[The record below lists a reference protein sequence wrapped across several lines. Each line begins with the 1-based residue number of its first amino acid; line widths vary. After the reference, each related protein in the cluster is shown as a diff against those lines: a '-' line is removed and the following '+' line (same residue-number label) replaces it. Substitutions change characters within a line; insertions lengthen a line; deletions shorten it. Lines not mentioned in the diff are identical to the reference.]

1 MCRICCFCETWASG
15 GIESFLTNVL
25 LHMDRSNIEVDIVTV
40 QIMESPFTSRLKE
53 QGLTIHQL
61 SGSKKR
67 WISNCILFWKLL
79 KTNQYDVVH
88 LNVFQGLQLVYL
100 QLAKWAGV
108 PVRIAHSHG
117 SGLRKSKLRWCK
129 LLLHKLGKTCFG
141 SAATLRWTCSQQ
153 AESFLFGENAA
164 ELIPNG
170 IDVER
175 YRFRADDRE
184 RVRKELGL
192 TGKFVIGS
200 VGRLQFDKNQSFL
213 LDVLAQMLPER
224 PDAVLLL
231 VGDGPAR
238 QELRDKA
245 KKLGVAQ
252 SVIFYGVSDRVEE
265 LLWAMDVFAFPSLS
279 EGFGLVAVE
288 AQAAGLPVICSEY
301 IPEEVNLTPYFVCI
315 PLTSGIEVWA
325 KAIMQAETVSRKD
338 APEIVRQAGF
348 ELSGVSDRVRT
359 RYVNNYYEKICGKE
373 RCK

>member
-1 MCRICCFCETWASG
+1 MCRICCLCETWASG

-25 LHMDRSNIEVDIVTV
+25 LHMNRSNLEVDIVTV

-53 QGLTIHQL
+53 QGLSIHQL

-129 LLLHKLGKTCFG
+129 LLLHEIGKICFG
-141 SAATLRWTCSQQ
+141 GAATQRWTCSRQ
-153 AESFLFGENAA
+153 AADFLFREANA
-164 ELIPNG
+164 EVIPNG

-175 YRFRADDRE
+175 YRFRAAERK
-184 RVRKELGL
+184 RVREELGL
-192 TGKFVIGS
+192 TGKFVVGS

-231 VGDGPAR
+231 VGDGSAR
-238 QELRDKA
+238 QELQDKA
-245 KKLGVAQ
+245 KKLEIDGH
-252 SVIFYGVSDRVEE
+252 VIFHGLSDRVEE
-265 LLWAMDVFAFPSLS
+265 LLWAMDAFAFPSLS
-279 EGFGLVAVE
+279 EGFGMVAVE
-288 AQAAGLPVICSEY
+288 AQTAGLPVICSEH
-301 IPEEVNLTPYFVCI
+301 IPEEVNLTPQFVRL
-315 PLTSGIEVWA
+315 PLTSGTEAWA
-325 KAIMQAETVSRKD
+325 KTLAQAENINRED
-338 APEIVRQAGF
+338 APELVLRAGF
-348 ELSGVSDRVRT
+348 SLSDVSDRVRT
-359 RYVNNYYEKICGKE
+359 YYLNNKKICGE
-373 RCK
+373 EDTE

>member
-1 MCRICCFCETWASG
+1 MRRICCFCETWASG

-25 LHMDRSNIEVDIVTV
+25 LHMDRSDLEVDIVV
-40 QIMESPFTSRLKE
+40 AQIMESPFTSRLKE

-88 LNVFQGLQLVYL
+88 LNVFQGFQLVYL

-117 SGLRKSKLRWCK
+117 SDLRKSPLRWCK

-141 SAATLRWTCSQQ
+141 GAATQRWACSQQ
-153 AESFLFGENAA
+153 AAEFLFGEADA
-164 ELIPNG
+164 ETIPNG

-175 YRFRADDRE
+175 YRFRAADRK
-184 RVRKELGL
+184 RVREELGV
-192 TGKFVIGS
+192 TGKLVIGS

-213 LDVLAQMLPER
+213 LDVLARMLPKR

-238 QELRDKA
+238 QRLQDKA
-245 KKLGVAQ
+245 KKLGIAQ
-252 SVIFYGVSDRVEE
+252 SLIFYGVSDRVEE
-265 LLWAMDVFAFPSLS
+265 LLWAMDIFAFPSLS

-288 AQAAGLPVICSEY
+288 AQATGLPVICSEY
-301 IPEEVNLTPYFVCI
+301 IPEEVNLTPYFVRL
-315 PLTSGIEVWA
+315 PLASGAWA
-325 KAIMQAETVSRKD
+325 RALVQTETISRED
-338 APEIVRQAGF
+338 GPELVRRAGF
-348 ELSGVSDRVRT
+348 SLSDVSDRVRA
-359 RYVNNYYEKICGKE
+359 RYLT
-373 RCK
+373 